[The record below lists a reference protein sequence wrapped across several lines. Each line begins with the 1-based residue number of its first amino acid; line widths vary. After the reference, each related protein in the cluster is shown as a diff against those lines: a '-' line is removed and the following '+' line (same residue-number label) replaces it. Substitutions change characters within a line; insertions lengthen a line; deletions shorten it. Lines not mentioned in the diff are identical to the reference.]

1 MTTTYTPTWKIDPA
15 HTSATIAARH
25 LMLTT
30 VRATLSGVTGE
41 LRFDPARPEGGH
53 IRLSIPAASV
63 NTGDEKRDA
72 HLRSADFL
80 DVERHPEITF
90 VSTKVR
96 SAQDGRLVVT
106 GDLTIRGTT
115 RPVDVTV
122 EPNGVVQGMKGRVSG
137 FTATA
142 TIDRTAFGLVW
153 NMPVPGGVLVSE
165 KLKVEFDVQ
174 AVEVAAALAAAA

>member
-1 MTTTYTPTWKIDPA
+1 
-15 HTSATIAARH
+15 
-25 LMLTT
+25 
-30 VRATLSGVTGE
+30 
-41 LRFDPARPEGGH
+41 
-53 IRLSIPAASV
+53 V

-96 SAQDGRLVVT
+96 PAEDGRLAVT

-115 RPVDVTV
+115 RSVDVTV
-122 EPNGVVQGMKGRVSG
+122 EPNGVVQGPKGRVAG

-174 AVEVAAALAAAA
+174 AVAAAAALAAAA